1 MPNETIQV
9 AANLDIGRSTAQVNS
24 GLSEL
29 SRRIKTLELG
39 VNLNIDR
46 FSDSISAAAKELNQV
61 TQTLGAIAASFKEVT
76 ANLKQAMHSGSS
88 TRSSNVGWPKTTGEK
103 MQYAYLSKEA
113 A

>member
-24 GLSEL
+24 GLAEL
-29 SRRIKTLELG
+29 SRRVKTLELG
-39 VNLNIDR
+39 VNLNIDQ
-46 FSDSISAAAKELNQV
+46 FSKSISAAAKELNQV
-61 TQTLGAIAASFKEVT
+61 TQTLNAIASSFQSVT
-76 ANLKQAMHSGSS
+76 ANLKQTMRSGSS
-88 TRSSNVGWPKTTGEK
+88 TRPSNVGWPKTTGEK